1 MPLDDLMIEAAKS
14 ELAFF
19 TANQQATLSLA
30 AETSFVNQALRGVPQ
45 SYQRDLLS
53 RAGRVTKSE
62 VESAI
67 KKWLMPIFDPA
78 TSIAA
83 VATSKGKL
91 ETIQKQL
98 EDIHFDVKVLE
109 IVGKGGEEDEEE
121 GNESMLEDG
130 SSESWSEVDKD
141 EAGAGG
147 DTEMK

>member
-1 MPLDDLMIEAAKS
+1 
-14 ELAFF
+14 
-19 TANQQATLSLA
+19 
-30 AETSFVNQALRGVPQ
+30 
-45 SYQRDLLS
+45 
-53 RAGRVTKSE
+53 
-62 VESAI
+62 
-67 KKWLMPIFDPA
+67 MPIFDPA